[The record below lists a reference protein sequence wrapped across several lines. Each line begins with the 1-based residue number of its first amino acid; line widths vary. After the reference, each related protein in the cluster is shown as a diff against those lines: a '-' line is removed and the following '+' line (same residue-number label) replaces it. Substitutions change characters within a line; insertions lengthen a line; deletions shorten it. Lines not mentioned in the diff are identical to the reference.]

1 MSDKGRGG
9 HGAAAIVLVIVAII
23 CAPMILI
30 FALAGEDE
38 DNKKPQ
44 ADCSPDAPLT
54 NLLVNDLPTD
64 QVGPYGKN
72 ELTNAAII
80 INQAKE
86 KNLGRNA
93 AVIGLMTAIV
103 ESNLLNHA
111 NDGSFKY
118 PEGTGVM
125 TKKQWEKA
133 RKVVMESMDY
143 PHEKVGSDWD
153 SIGLFQQRPSA
164 GWGDV
169 KQIMNKSYAADKFYE
184 SLVKIQGWE
193 KLSYGEAAQR
203 VQGSAFPDLYA
214 KKQSIAE
221 SIVDSLQG
229 VKVEESDSDNP
240 TSTCDDSKSD
250 EVVSADGWVM
260 PIKDYTQRPNGGGYG
275 APRGMLPH
283 AGQDFSAPLNTEIY
297 AAADGKVT
305 RASCTDLVVGRSP
318 CQVQI
323 DHGKEDKW
331 QITTLYVH
339 MYQDGVVAKVG
350 DEVKAGDLIA
360 KVGSNGRS
368 TGAHLHFEVW
378 KDKQPL
384 NPIPWLE
391 NHKVE
396 IPR

>member
-1 MSDKGRGG
+1 MSGNSSGGRG
-9 HGAAAIVLVIVAII
+9 AIAIVLAIVAVIS
-23 CAPMILI
+23 APMILL
-30 FALAGEDE
+30 FALVGSDE
-38 DNKKPQ
+38 DKKPQ

-54 NLLVNDLPTD
+54 NLIVNDLPTD
-64 QVGPYGKN
+64 KVGPYGKH

-80 INQAKE
+80 INQAK
-86 KNLGRNA
+86 KRNLGRNA
-93 AVIGLMTAIV
+93 AVIALMTAMV
-103 ESNLLNHA
+103 ESKLLNHA

-118 PEGTGVM
+118 PDGTGVM
-125 TKKQWEKA
+125 TKKQWAEA
-133 RKVVMESMDY
+133 RKVVMKSMDF
-143 PHEKVGSDWD
+143 PHEEVGSDWD

-169 KQIMNKSYAADKFYE
+169 KQIMTKSYAADKFYD

-203 VQGSAFPDLYA
+203 VQVSAFPDRYA
-214 KKQSIAE
+214 EKQSIAE
-221 SIVDSLQG
+221 SVVDSLQG
-229 VKVEESDSDNP
+229 VKVEESDSENP
-240 TSTCDDSKSD
+240 TSTCDDSKSE
-250 EVVSADGWVM
+250 EVVSADGWVL
-260 PIKDYTQRPNGGGYG
+260 PIKDYTQRPNGGEYG
-275 APRGMLPH
+275 TSRGSLPH

-305 RASCTDLVVGRSP
+305 RASCTNLVVGRSP

-323 DHGKEDKW
+323 DHGKEGKW

-339 MYQDGVVAKVG
+339 MYEDGVVAKVG
-350 DEVKAGDLIA
+350 DEVKAGQLIA

-368 TGAHLHFEVW
+368 SGPHLHFEVW
-378 KDKQPL
+378 KDKQPV

-391 NHKVE
+391 KHKVD